1 MMLLFSSIPT
11 WVKACEPF
19 GPCAFHSA
27 PFSVEGQEADHAL
40 LGLNNKTLFT
50 SSSGSWSLTWCL
62 TRCLVWRIIW
72 RHLHRRFASPGLVV
86 AAVFCTFLSF
96 LVAQS
101 FPLLSRRTDR
111 VSLYVAARPALD
123 SQNIGPWFSASFASI
138 LHG

>member
-1 MMLLFSSIPT
+1 MVLFFSSIPT
-11 WVKACEPF
+11 WAKASGTF

-27 PFSVEGQEADHAL
+27 PFSVNGLEADHAL
-40 LGLNNKTLFT
+40 LGLNSKTLFT
-50 SSSGSWSLTWCL
+50 SSSGSWSLTWRL
-62 TRCLVWRIIW
+62 TRCLIWRIIW
-72 RHLHRRFASPGLVV
+72 CNLHRRVASPGLV

-101 FPLLSRRTDR
+101 FPLLSRRTNR

-123 SQNIGPWFSASFASI
+123 TQNIGPWFSASFASI